1 MPKTYADHHLFI
13 SKPFFLL
20 FLLALLLGILY
31 FASFIKSMS
40 EPVRNS
46 RLLATEVDFNA
57 TGDYDPSET
66 TAIFLDQTISVPP
79 EEHSDVSVLGE
90 RTDVDLA
97 TTSEAE
103 PTPTAAKRIEVD
115 LSAQRLYAFE
125 GDRKVFDFL
134 ISSGKYGRTPTGTFR
149 IWSKFRY
156 TKMSGGSKELGTY
169 YYLPNVP
176 FVMFFSNNEVA
187 ASRGFSLHGTY
198 WHNNFGHP
206 MSHGCVNMKTEE
218 VEQLYYWATPTL
230 PEGKNSGSATKDNP
244 GTEIIIYG
252 TPPAQ

>member
-1 MPKTYADHHLFI
+1 MSKAHAHSSFI
-13 SKPFFLL
+13 HKPFFLL
-20 FLLALLLGILY
+20 LLLALLLGILY
-31 FASFIKSMS
+31 LAAFFQSFSK
-40 EPVRNS
+40 NLNGG
-46 RLLATEVDFNA
+46 RLLATEVDFANE
-57 TGDYDPSET
+57 TGAYDPTAQTAKFLDEEITVPKEIKEVPHQVLGET
-66 TAIFLDQTISVPP
+66 TA
-79 EEHSDVSVLGE
+79 EKH
-90 RTDVDLA
+90 
-97 TTSEAE
+97 
-103 PTPTAAKRIEVD
+103 IEVD

-134 ISSGKYGRTPTGTFR
+134 ISSGKWGRTPTGTFR
-149 IWSKFRY
+149 IWSKYRY
-156 TKMSGGSKELGTY
+156 TKMSGGNKELGTY

-176 FVMFFSNNEVA
+176 YVMFFSNSEVA

-230 PEGKNSGSATKDNP
+230 PEGKNSGNATPDNP

-252 TPPAQ
+252 DPPAD